1 MNQTALSS
9 DVANRPTALNDKSIQ
24 VEDYKVEY
32 LSSLTALRG
41 VAAILVAVF
50 HFEMAAARFVPASQS
65 MFFEKCYIMVDLFF
79 IMSGFI
85 MLHVYSKDFQQRIQ
99 GETLKKFFVARFA
112 RVYPLHLF
120 SLLLLVVIVRWLTD
134 WGNPPILLEQPSDIL
149 PNILLLH
156 SFGVTKIY
164 SWNIPSWSI
173 SAEFAAYL
181 LFPFIAL
188 FINKK
193 RAVSIILLTLLVIA
207 AYYSIMYVLPRKNP
221 INPAIPVPHNLNTTF
236 DYGYIRG
243 IAGFITGLLVY
254 LAYGL
259 QSVKKAFSGD
269 ALSYVILL
277 AIGASLHF
285 ALNDGLTVFL
295 FAMLVLSV
303 AANRGMIA
311 NFCNTGVMQ
320 FLGDISYSIY
330 LMQIFLQEPFSHGYL
345 LPGTVGLGRGKQNIE
360 LFSGLGYCLIYLVLL
375 VLISYVT
382 YGWVERPARKFINH
396 TWSK

>member
-1 MNQTALSS
+1 
-9 DVANRPTALNDKSIQ
+9 
-24 VEDYKVEY
+24 
-32 LSSLTALRG
+32 
-41 VAAILVAVF
+41 
-50 HFEMAAARFVPASQS
+50 
-65 MFFEKCYIMVDLFF
+65 
-79 IMSGFI
+79 
-85 MLHVYSKDFQQRIQ
+85 MLHVYSKDFQQRLQ

-156 SFGVTKIY
+156 SFGVTNIY

-193 RAVSIILLTLLVIA
+193 RALSIVLLLLLVVV

-259 QSVKKAFSGD
+259 QSFKKAFSGD
-269 ALSYVILL
+269 AVSFVILL

-295 FAMLVLSV
+295 FAILVLSV
-303 AANRGMIA
+303 AANKGMIA
-311 NFCNTGVMQ
+311 GFCNTKVMQ

-345 LPGTVGLGRGKQNIE
+345 LPGTVGVGRGKQNIE

-375 VLISYVT
+375 VLISYIT
-382 YGWVERPARKFINH
+382 YRWVERPARKFINH
-396 TWSK
+396 AWAK